1 MTTDS
6 HMRKRLCQ
14 APSLAAVFKI
24 GETDFKYTP
33 KLGGPF
39 AMQ

>member
-1 MTTDS
+1 MTADF
-6 HMRKRLCQ
+6 HMRKRLCL
-14 APSLAAVFKI
+14 ALSLSAIFKI

-33 KLGGPF
+33 KPGGPF